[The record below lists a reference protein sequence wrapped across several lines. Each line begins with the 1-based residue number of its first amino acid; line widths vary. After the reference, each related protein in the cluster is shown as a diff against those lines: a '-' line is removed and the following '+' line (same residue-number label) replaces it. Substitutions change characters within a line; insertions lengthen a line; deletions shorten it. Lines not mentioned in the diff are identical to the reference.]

1 MDFRKRGGWYDHRT
15 NRVKDDFEIIFEL
28 LHETLSIPVLSKN
41 APRMIAFIVVT
52 KLARLIV
59 STFEEFGT
67 FDRNDK
73 VSRDGNTEYSRR
85 DAPEEDRSQD
95 AASSKGL
102 DQR

>member
-1 MDFRKRGGWYDHRT
+1 MTIGPIVSRMILRLFLSYCRK
-15 NRVKDDFEIIFEL
+15 
-28 LHETLSIPVLSKN
+28 LHETLFIPVLSKN
-41 APRMIAFIVVT
+41 APHMIAFIVVT

-59 STFEEFGT
+59 FTFEEFGT